1 MEGPSGEHSR
11 RTLTPA
17 VAGSAVFVA
26 VCALAAIT
34 FVAARG
40 GIQLPIA
47 ATLPPVAV
55 ASQAPTP
62 GLIPLPTP
70 TPPPTPAPVASIGP
84 SAPIATP
91 SAAPASVPPSAAPS
105 DGLPSLDPND
115 RLLALP
121 GCPGIPGCFV
131 YVVQRFDTLSGIA
144 SSYILPVSTVLALN
158 PELADPRTVVV
169 GQVLYLGR
177 DPMLRLE
184 PCPDAPDCVL
194 YVVRPGDGLS
204 TIAGRF
210 DLTLESILAANP
222 EIDDQNAIF
231 SGQVIRLPRAG

>member
-62 GLIPLPTP
+62 GLTPL
-70 TPPPTPAPVASIGP
+70 PTPAPVASIGP

-91 SAAPASVPPSAAPS
+91 SAAPASVPPSAVPS
-105 DGLPSLDPND
+105 PGPPSLDPND
-115 RLLALP
+115 PLLALP

-144 SSYILPVSTVLALN
+144 SSYVLPVSTVLALN
-158 PELADPRTVVV
+158 PELADPSTVVV

-184 PCPDAPDCVL
+184 PCPDVPDCVL

-210 DLTLESILAANP
+210 DLTLASILAANP